1 MEKSEILKLITS
13 NSPRVSFQE
22 NDGASSSAW
31 NNYVLV
37 VVDGTFAKYIKCL
50 KCDAVLKWKHRDGTS
65 GLINHAKSCGKN
77 AAAGARN
84 RTLTDLAGFS
94 MLAKPDAVIPTSVKS
109 SVADAVVMMC
119 ASDIRYTLIAVLF
132 MCHLLCFHFLISKRK
147 IGQHKAGL

>member
-1 MEKSEILKLITS
+1 MLKLITS

-37 VVDGTFAKYIKCL
+37 VVDSTFAKYIKCL
-50 KCDAVLKWKHRDGTS
+50 KCDAVLKW
-65 GLINHAKSCGKN
+65 INHAKSCVKN

-94 MLAKPDAVIPTSVKS
+94 MLAKPDAIIPTSVKS

-132 MCHLLCFHFLISKRK
+132 MCYLLCFHFLISKLK